1 MWQWAL
7 ASARC
12 SLTSTSI
19 GEEKRESAVRVLR
32 GETDAMGLGRG
43 IFVAVIQQTKESS
56 DASGGGG
63 VYGFEEGARGIW
75 NCKMIGRV

>member
-63 VYGFEEGARGIW
+63 GGSG
-75 NCKMIGRV
+75 